1 MEPII
6 RNIKDFAAGSPAR
19 LISADD
25 NPALVTLA
33 YSVIEPG
40 GASAHH
46 IHEWEHEVYIIEG
59 SGTLVAMER
68 NIPSKPATRCS
79 SRPWSITSPA
89 TMVTR
94 TFAALR

>member
-6 RNIKDFAAGSPAR
+6 HNVKDFPAGAVAR

-25 NPALVTLA
+25 NPNLVTLA

-40 GASAHH
+40 GTSSHH

-59 SGTLVAMER
+59 SGTLVADGR
-68 NIPSKPATRCS
+68 
-79 SRPWSITSPA
+79 
-89 TMVTR
+89 
-94 TFAALR
+94 